1 MGRFNKKILKNR
13 NRLTIVI
20 SGDKLSPQ
28 IKENKW
34 NDIPCNGIRKEEKNM
49 QVIDRALEI
58 LTILSKETNGLSVSG
73 LAKKLSLPPSSIHR
87 ILASLKENN
96 FIIQDSESR
105 KYKIGYKLY
114 TLCSNM
120 SKNNILV
127 NLAKPI
133 MQKLSEEIQMTV
145 VLCVM
150 EENHI
155 INIACIESDEHSMYM
170 VKIGKQMPLY
180 STSAG
185 RVFSAYM
192 DRCTVKEIYEN
203 MDLKPSTP
211 YTKTKIQELL
221 EELDHIREKGYALI
235 DEELQMGIQGVAS
248 PIFDNNKKVAAAL
261 ALTSMKQ
268 SRMITDEIIEKL
280 KQSADSITKAI
291 S

>member
-1 MGRFNKKILKNR
+1 MTIL
-13 NRLTIVI
+13 I
-20 SGDKLSPQ
+20 SGDKLLPQ
-28 IKENKW
+28 FNKNKW
-34 NDIPCNGIRKEEKNM
+34 NDIPCNGMRKEEKM

-73 LAKKLSLPPSSIHR
+73 IARKLSLPPSSIHR

-96 FIIQDSESR
+96 FIIQDEESR

-114 TLCSNM
+114 TLCSNI
-120 SKNNILV
+120 SQNNILV

-133 MQKLSEEIQMTV
+133 MEILANDIHMTV

-155 INIACIESDEHSMYM
+155 MNVACIESDEHSMYM

-192 DRCTVKEIYEN
+192 DRQTVKEIYEN
-203 MDLKPSTP
+203 IELKPSTP
-211 YTKTKIQELL
+211 YTKTEVQELFR
-221 EELDHIREKGYALI
+221 ELDSIREKGYALI

-248 PIFDNNKKVAAAL
+248 PIFDNNKKVIAAL

-268 SRMITDEIIEKL
+268 NRMITDEIIEKL
-280 KQSADSITKAI
+280 KQSAEAITKAI

>member
-1 MGRFNKKILKNR
+1 MTIL
-13 NRLTIVI
+13 I
-20 SGDKLSPQ
+20 SGDKLPPQ
-28 IKENKW
+28 FNKNKW
-34 NDIPCNGIRKEEKNM
+34 NDIPCNGMRKEEKM

-73 LAKKLSLPPSSIHR
+73 IARKLSLPPSSIHR

-96 FIIQDSESR
+96 FIIQDEESR

-114 TLCSNM
+114 TLCSNI
-120 SKNNILV
+120 SQKNILV

-133 MQKLSEEIQMTV
+133 MEILANDIHMTV

-155 INIACIESDEHSMYM
+155 MNVACIESDEHSMYM

-192 DRCTVKEIYEN
+192 DRQTVKEIYEN
-203 MDLKPSTP
+203 IELKPSTP
-211 YTKTKIQELL
+211 YTKTEVQELFR
-221 EELDHIREKGYALI
+221 ELDSIREKGYALI

-248 PIFDNNKKVAAAL
+248 PIFDNNKKVIAAL

-268 SRMITDEIIEKL
+268 NRMITDEIIEKL
-280 KQSADSITKAI
+280 KQSAEAITKAI

>member
-1 MGRFNKKILKNR
+1 MRICELREKE
-13 NRLTIVI
+13 VI
-20 SGDKLSPQ
+20 NICTVSYTHLDVYK
-28 IKENKW
+28 
-34 NDIPCNGIRKEEKNM
+34 R

-211 YTKTKIQELL
+211 YTKTKIQEFL
-221 EELDHIREKGYALI
+221 EELDHIREKGHMFLYIVIINNNATINRVIPVSYTHLDVYKRQAIASAASFDLI
-235 DEELQMGIQGVAS
+235 IPSYLKYVFIVLS
-248 PIFDNNKKVAAAL
+248 IF
-261 ALTSMKQ
+261 
-268 SRMITDEIIEKL
+268 KL
-280 KQSADSITKAI
+280 ILLF
-291 S
+291 

>member
-1 MGRFNKKILKNR
+1 MTIL
-13 NRLTIVI
+13 I
-20 SGDKLSPQ
+20 SGDKLPPQ
-28 IKENKW
+28 FNKNKW
-34 NDIPCNGIRKEEKNM
+34 NYIPCNGMRKEEKM

-73 LAKKLSLPPSSIHR
+73 IARKLSLPPSSIHR

-96 FIIQDSESR
+96 FIIQDEESR

-114 TLCSNM
+114 TLCSNI
-120 SKNNILV
+120 SQNNILV

-133 MQKLSEEIQMTV
+133 MEILANDIHMTV

-155 INIACIESDEHSMYM
+155 MNVACIESDEHSMYM

-192 DRCTVKEIYEN
+192 DRQTVKEIYEN
-203 MDLKPSTP
+203 IELKPSTP
-211 YTKTKIQELL
+211 YTKTEVQELFR
-221 EELDHIREKGYALI
+221 ELDSIREKGYALI

-248 PIFDNNKKVAAAL
+248 PIFDNNKKVIAAL

-268 SRMITDEIIEKL
+268 NRMITDEIIEKL
-280 KQSADSITKAI
+280 KQSAEAITKAI

>member
-1 MGRFNKKILKNR
+1 MTIL
-13 NRLTIVI
+13 I
-20 SGDKLSPQ
+20 SGDKLPPQ
-28 IKENKW
+28 FNKNKR
-34 NDIPCNGIRKEEKNM
+34 NDIPCNGMRKEEKM

-73 LAKKLSLPPSSIHR
+73 IARKLSLPPSSIHR

-96 FIIQDSESR
+96 FIIQDEESR

-114 TLCSNM
+114 TLCSNI
-120 SKNNILV
+120 SQNNILV

-133 MQKLSEEIQMTV
+133 MEILANDIHMTV

-155 INIACIESDEHSMYM
+155 MNVACIESDEHSMYM

-192 DRCTVKEIYEN
+192 DRQTVKEIYEN
-203 MDLKPSTP
+203 IELKPSTP
-211 YTKTKIQELL
+211 YTKTEVQELFR
-221 EELDHIREKGYALI
+221 ELDSIREKGYALI

-248 PIFDNNKKVAAAL
+248 PIFDNNKKVIAAL

-268 SRMITDEIIEKL
+268 NRMITDEIIEKL
-280 KQSADSITKAI
+280 KQSAEAITKAI

>member
-1 MGRFNKKILKNR
+1 MTIL
-13 NRLTIVI
+13 I

-28 IKENKW
+28 FNKNKW
-34 NDIPCNGIRKEEKNM
+34 NDIPCNGMRKEEKM

-73 LAKKLSLPPSSIHR
+73 IARKLSLPPSSIHR

-96 FIIQDSESR
+96 FIIQDEESR

-114 TLCSNM
+114 TLCSNI
-120 SKNNILV
+120 SQNNILV

-133 MQKLSEEIQMTV
+133 MEILANDIHMTV

-155 INIACIESDEHSMYM
+155 MNVACIESDEHSMYM

-192 DRCTVKEIYEN
+192 DRQTVKEIYEN
-203 MDLKPSTP
+203 IELKPSTP
-211 YTKTKIQELL
+211 YTKTEVQELFR
-221 EELDHIREKGYALI
+221 ELDSIREKGYALI

-248 PIFDNNKKVAAAL
+248 PIFDNNKKVIAAL

-268 SRMITDEIIEKL
+268 NRMITDEIIEKL
-280 KQSADSITKAI
+280 KQSAEAITKAI

>member
-1 MGRFNKKILKNR
+1 MTIL
-13 NRLTIVI
+13 I
-20 SGDKLSPQ
+20 SGDKLPPQ
-28 IKENKW
+28 FNKNKW
-34 NDIPCNGIRKEEKNM
+34 NDIPCNGMRKEEKM

-73 LAKKLSLPPSSIHR
+73 IARKLSLPPSSIHR

-96 FIIQDSESR
+96 FIIQDEESR

-114 TLCSNM
+114 TLCSNI
-120 SKNNILV
+120 SQNNILV

-133 MQKLSEEIQMTV
+133 MEILANDIHMTV

-155 INIACIESDEHSMYM
+155 MNVACIESDEHSMYM

-192 DRCTVKEIYEN
+192 DRQTVKEIYEN
-203 MDLKPSTP
+203 IELKPSTP
-211 YTKTKIQELL
+211 YTKTEVQELFR
-221 EELDHIREKGYALI
+221 ELDSIREKGYALI

-248 PIFDNNKKVAAAL
+248 PIFDNNKKVIAAL

-268 SRMITDEIIEKL
+268 NRMITDEIIEKV
-280 KQSADSITKAI
+280 KQSAEAITKAI

>member
-1 MGRFNKKILKNR
+1 
-13 NRLTIVI
+13 
-20 SGDKLSPQ
+20 
-28 IKENKW
+28 
-34 NDIPCNGIRKEEKNM
+34 M

-58 LTILSKETNGLSVSG
+58 LTILSKEPNGLSVSG
-73 LAKKLSLPPSSIHR
+73 LARKVSLPASTIHR

-133 MQKLSEEIQMTV
+133 MEKLADEIHMTV

-155 INIACIESDEHSMYM
+155 INVACIESDEHSMYM
-170 VKIGKQMPLY
+170 VKIGTQLPIY

-192 DRCTVKEIYEN
+192 DRWAVKEMYEN
-203 MDLKPSTP
+203 MDLKPNTP
-211 YTKTKIQELL
+211 YTKTEIQELFR
-221 EELDHIREKGYALI
+221 EFDNIRENGYALI
-235 DEELQMGIQGVAS
+235 DEELQMGIEGVAS
-248 PIFDNNKKVAAAL
+248 PVFDNNKKVVAAL

-268 SRMITDEIIEKL
+268 SRRITEEIVGKL
-280 KQSADSITKAI
+280 KQSADAITKAI

>member
-1 MGRFNKKILKNR
+1 
-13 NRLTIVI
+13 
-20 SGDKLSPQ
+20 
-28 IKENKW
+28 
-34 NDIPCNGIRKEEKNM
+34 M

-73 LAKKLSLPPSSIHR
+73 IARKLSLPPSSIHR

-96 FIIQDSESR
+96 FIIQDEESR

-114 TLCSNM
+114 TLCSNI
-120 SKNNILV
+120 SQNNILV

-133 MQKLSEEIQMTV
+133 MEILANDIHMTV

-155 INIACIESDEHSMYM
+155 MNVACIESDEHSMYM

-192 DRCTVKEIYEN
+192 DRQTVKEIYEN
-203 MDLKPSTP
+203 IELKPSTP
-211 YTKTKIQELL
+211 YTKTEVQELFR
-221 EELDHIREKGYALI
+221 ELDSIREKGYALI

-248 PIFDNNKKVAAAL
+248 PIFDNNKKVIAAL

-268 SRMITDEIIEKL
+268 NRMITDEIIEKL
-280 KQSADSITKAI
+280 KQSAEAITKAI